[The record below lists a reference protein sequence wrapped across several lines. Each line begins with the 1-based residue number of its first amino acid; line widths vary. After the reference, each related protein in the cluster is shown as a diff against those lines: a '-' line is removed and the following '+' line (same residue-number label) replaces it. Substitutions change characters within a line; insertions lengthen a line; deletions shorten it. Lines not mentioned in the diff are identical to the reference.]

1 MDTRNLKYFLAVV
14 DAGSVTRAAEVL
26 DIAQPALSQALTRME
41 RDLGVKLFER
51 TRRGAA
57 LTAAGEA
64 IVEDV
69 RLSVARIDAASHRAR
84 EIGAQRGGRLT
95 IGFVSAALFSL
106 LPRAIA
112 ALRRE
117 VPNIELVLREMSNAE
132 QTSALE
138 KGLIDIGLLHTPVA
152 VGGRMREK
160 LIVREKLLAVVPSD
174 YRVADDG
181 KVGLR
186 ELSEAGLVWFP
197 SDQLPV
203 IRAGILSAFR
213 KSGCEAN
220 VVQDANRSLTV
231 LACVAAGCG
240 ASLLPRSV
248 LALQFAGVSF
258 YDVRDDDNL
267 PPFELSAIWP
277 TRSRPTLA
285 DRFAA
290 LLVPALGS
298 APGSALDPAPSEA
311 DITRA

>member
-1 MDTRNLKYFLAVV
+1 METRNLKYFLAVV

-26 DIAQPALSQALTRME
+26 DIAQPALSQALSRME

-51 TRRGAA
+51 TRRGAQ
-57 LTAAGEA
+57 LTPAGEA
-64 IVEDV
+64 IVEDI

-95 IGFVSAALFSL
+95 IGFASAALFSL

-112 ALRRE
+112 ALREE
-117 VPNIELVLREMSNAE
+117 VPNVELMLREMSNAE
-132 QTSALE
+132 QASALE
-138 KGLIDIGLLHTPVA
+138 KGTIDIGLLHTPVA

-160 LIVREKLLAVVPSD
+160 MIARERLLAVLPLPF
-174 YRVADDG
+174 AIGDDG
-181 KVGLR
+181 KVGLKD
-186 ELSEAGLVWFP
+186 LSDAGLVWFP

-203 IRAGILSAFR
+203 VRAGILSAFR
-213 KSGCEAN
+213 KAGCEAN

-240 ASLLPRSV
+240 ASLLPQSV
-248 LALQFAGVSF
+248 TALQFAGVRF
-258 YDVRDDDNL
+258 CDVRDGDNL

-277 TRSRPTLA
+277 MRSRPTLA

-290 LLVPALGS
+290 LL
-298 APGSALDPAPSEA
+298 EA
-311 DITRA
+311 

>member
-1 MDTRNLKYFLAVV
+1 METRNLKYFLAVV

-26 DIAQPALSQALTRME
+26 DIAQPALSQALSRME

-51 TRRGAA
+51 TRRGAQ
-57 LTAAGEA
+57 LTPAGEA
-64 IVEDV
+64 IVEDI

-95 IGFVSAALFSL
+95 IGFASAALFSL

-112 ALRRE
+112 ALRDE
-117 VPNIELVLREMSNAE
+117 VPNVELMLREMSNAE
-132 QTSALE
+132 QASALE
-138 KGLIDIGLLHTPVA
+138 KGTIDIGLLHTPVA

-160 LIVREKLLAVVPSD
+160 LIARERLLAVLPLSF
-174 YRVADDG
+174 AIGDDG
-181 KVGLR
+181 KVGLKD
-186 ELSEAGLVWFP
+186 LSDAGLVWFP

-203 IRAGILSAFR
+203 VRAGILSAFR
-213 KSGCEAN
+213 KAGCEAN

-240 ASLLPRSV
+240 ASLLPQSV
-248 LALQFAGVSF
+248 TALQFAGVRF
-258 YDVRDDDNL
+258 CDVRDGDNL

-277 TRSRPTLA
+277 MRSRPTLA

-290 LLVPALGS
+290 LL
-298 APGSALDPAPSEA
+298 EA
-311 DITRA
+311 

>member
-1 MDTRNLKYFLAVV
+1 METRNLKYFLAVV
-14 DAGSVTRAAEVL
+14 DAGSVTRAAEAL
-26 DIAQPALSQALTRME
+26 DIAQPALSQALSRME

-51 TRRGAA
+51 TRRGAQ

-64 IVEDV
+64 IVEDI

-95 IGFVSAALFSL
+95 IGFASAALFSL

-112 ALRRE
+112 ALREE
-117 VPNIELVLREMSNAE
+117 VPNVELMLREMSNAE
-132 QTSALE
+132 QASALE
-138 KGLIDIGLLHTPVA
+138 QGVIDIGLLHTPVA

-160 LIVREKLLAVVPSD
+160 LIVRERLLAVLPVSF
-174 YRVADDG
+174 AIGEDG
-181 KVGLR
+181 KVGLKD
-186 ELSEAGLVWFP
+186 LSDAGLVWFP

-203 IRAGILSAFR
+203 VRAGILSAFR
-213 KSGCEAN
+213 KAGCEAN

-240 ASLLPRSV
+240 ASLLPQSV
-248 LALQFAGVSF
+248 TALQFAGVRF
-258 YDVRDDDNL
+258 CDVRDGDNL

-290 LLVPALGS
+290 LL
-298 APGSALDPAPSEA
+298 EA
-311 DITRA
+311 

>member
-1 MDTRNLKYFLAVV
+1 MNLKQLEYFVQVAEL
-14 DAGSVTRAAEVL
+14 GSFSKASVVL

-51 TRRGAA
+51 TRRGAQ

-64 IVEDV
+64 IVEDI
-69 RLSVARIDAASHRAR
+69 RLSVARIDSASHRAR

-95 IGFVSAALFSL
+95 IGFVSAALFGL

-112 ALRRE
+112 ALRSE
-117 VPNIELVLREMSNAE
+117 VPNVELALREMSNAE
-132 QTSALE
+132 QASALE
-138 KGLIDIGLLHTPVA
+138 KGGIDIGLLHTPVA

-160 LIVREKLLAVVPSD
+160 LIVRERLLAVLPSSF
-174 YRVADDG
+174 AIGGDG
-181 KVGLR
+181 RVGLR
-186 ELSEAGLVWFP
+186 DLSEAGLVWFP

-213 KSGCEAN
+213 KAGCEAN

-240 ASLLPRSV
+240 ASLLPQSATAV
-248 LALQFAGVSF
+248 QFTGVRF
-258 YDVRDDDNL
+258 CDVRDGNNL

-277 TRSRPTLA
+277 MRSRPTLA

-290 LLVPALGS
+290 LL
-298 APGSALDPAPSEA
+298 EA
-311 DITRA
+311 

>member
-1 MDTRNLKYFLAVV
+1 METRNLKYFLAVV

-26 DIAQPALSQALTRME
+26 DIAQPALSQALSRME

-51 TRRGAA
+51 TRRGAQ
-57 LTAAGEA
+57 LTPAGEA
-64 IVEDV
+64 IVEDI

-95 IGFVSAALFSL
+95 IGFASAALFSL

-112 ALRRE
+112 ALREE
-117 VPNIELVLREMSNAE
+117 VPNVELMLREMSNAE
-132 QTSALE
+132 QASALE
-138 KGLIDIGLLHTPVA
+138 KGTIDIGLLHTPVA

-160 LIVREKLLAVVPSD
+160 LIVRERLLAVLPLSFSSG
-174 YRVADDG
+174 ADG
-181 KVGLR
+181 KVGLK
-186 ELSEAGLVWFP
+186 ELSDAGLVWFP

-203 IRAGILSAFR
+203 VRAGILSAFR
-213 KSGCEAN
+213 KAGCEAN

-240 ASLLPRSV
+240 ASLLPQSV
-248 LALQFAGVSF
+248 TALQFAGVRF
-258 YDVRDDDNL
+258 CDVRDGDNL

-277 TRSRPTLA
+277 MRSRPTLA

-290 LLVPALGS
+290 LL
-298 APGSALDPAPSEA
+298 EA
-311 DITRA
+311 

>member
-1 MDTRNLKYFLAVV
+1 METRNLKYFLAVV

-26 DIAQPALSQALTRME
+26 DIAQPALSQALSRME

-51 TRRGAA
+51 TRRGAQ
-57 LTAAGEA
+57 LTPAGEA

-95 IGFVSAALFSL
+95 VGFASAALFNL

-112 ALRRE
+112 ALRDE
-117 VPNIELVLREMSNAE
+117 VPNVELTLREMSNAE
-132 QTSALE
+132 QASALE
-138 KGLIDIGLLHTPVA
+138 KGAIDIGLLHTPVA

-160 LIVREKLLAVVPSD
+160 LIVRERLLAVLPLSFPLG
-174 YRVADDG
+174 DDG
-181 KVGLR
+181 KVGLKD
-186 ELSEAGLVWFP
+186 LSAAGLVWFP
-197 SDQLPV
+197 GDQLPV
-203 IRAGILSAFR
+203 VRAGILSAFR
-213 KSGCEAN
+213 QAGCEAN

-240 ASLLPRSV
+240 ASLLPQSV
-248 LALQFAGVSF
+248 TALQFAGVQF
-258 YDVRDDDNL
+258 CDVRDGDNL

-277 TRSRPTLA
+277 MRSRPTLA

-290 LLVPALGS
+290 LL
-298 APGSALDPAPSEA
+298 EA
-311 DITRA
+311 

>member
-1 MDTRNLKYFLAVV
+1 METRNLKYFLAVV

-26 DIAQPALSQALTRME
+26 DIAQPALSQALSRME

-51 TRRGAA
+51 TRRGAQ
-57 LTAAGEA
+57 LTPAGEA
-64 IVEDV
+64 IVEDI

-95 IGFVSAALFSL
+95 IGFASAALFSL

-112 ALRRE
+112 ALREE
-117 VPNIELVLREMSNAE
+117 VPNVELMLREMSNAE
-132 QTSALE
+132 QASALE
-138 KGLIDIGLLHTPVA
+138 KGTIDIGLLHTPVA

-160 LIVREKLLAVVPSD
+160 MIARERLLAVLPLSF
-174 YRVADDG
+174 AIGDDG
-181 KVGLR
+181 KVGLKD
-186 ELSEAGLVWFP
+186 LSDAGLVWFP

-203 IRAGILSAFR
+203 VRAGILSAFR
-213 KSGCEAN
+213 KAGCEAN

-240 ASLLPRSV
+240 ASLLPQSV
-248 LALQFAGVSF
+248 TALQFAGVRF
-258 YDVRDDDNL
+258 CDVRDGDNL

-277 TRSRPTLA
+277 MRSRPTLA

-290 LLVPALGS
+290 LL
-298 APGSALDPAPSEA
+298 EA
-311 DITRA
+311 

>member
-1 MDTRNLKYFLAVV
+1 METRNLKYFLAVV

-26 DIAQPALSQALTRME
+26 DIAQPALSQALSRME

-51 TRRGAA
+51 TRRGAQ
-57 LTAAGEA
+57 LTPAGDA
-64 IVEDV
+64 IVEDI

-95 IGFVSAALFSL
+95 IGFASAALFSL

-112 ALRRE
+112 ALREE
-117 VPNIELVLREMSNAE
+117 VPNVELMLREMSNAE
-132 QTSALE
+132 QASALE
-138 KGLIDIGLLHTPVA
+138 KGTIDIGLLHTPVA

-160 LIVREKLLAVVPSD
+160 LIVRERLLAVLPLSFSIG
-174 YRVADDG
+174 ADG
-181 KVGLR
+181 KVGLK
-186 ELSEAGLVWFP
+186 ELSDAGLVWFP

-203 IRAGILSAFR
+203 VRAGILSAFR
-213 KSGCEAN
+213 KAGCEAN

-240 ASLLPRSV
+240 ASLLPQSV
-248 LALQFAGVSF
+248 TALQFAGVRF
-258 YDVRDDDNL
+258 CDVRDGDNL

-277 TRSRPTLA
+277 MRSRPTLA

-290 LLVPALGS
+290 LLDA
-298 APGSALDPAPSEA
+298 
-311 DITRA
+311 

>member
-1 MDTRNLKYFLAVV
+1 METRNLKYFLAVV

-26 DIAQPALSQALTRME
+26 DIAQPALSQALSRME

-51 TRRGAA
+51 TRRGAQ
-57 LTAAGEA
+57 LTPAGEA
-64 IVEDV
+64 IVEDI

-95 IGFVSAALFSL
+95 IGFASAALFSL

-112 ALRRE
+112 ALRDE
-117 VPNIELVLREMSNAE
+117 VPNVELMLREMSNAE
-132 QTSALE
+132 QASALE
-138 KGLIDIGLLHTPVA
+138 KGTIDIGLLHTPVA

-160 LIVREKLLAVVPSD
+160 MIARERLLAVLPLSF
-174 YRVADDG
+174 AIGDDG
-181 KVGLR
+181 KVGLKD
-186 ELSEAGLVWFP
+186 LSDAGLVWFP

-203 IRAGILSAFR
+203 VRAGILSAFR
-213 KSGCEAN
+213 KAGCEAN

-240 ASLLPRSV
+240 ASLLPQSV
-248 LALQFAGVSF
+248 TALQFAGVRF
-258 YDVRDDDNL
+258 CDVRDGDNL

-277 TRSRPTLA
+277 MRSRPTLA

-290 LLVPALGS
+290 LL
-298 APGSALDPAPSEA
+298 EA
-311 DITRA
+311 

>member
-1 MDTRNLKYFLAVV
+1 METRNLKYFLAVV

-26 DIAQPALSQALTRME
+26 DIAQPALSQALSRME

-51 TRRGAA
+51 TRRGAQ
-57 LTAAGEA
+57 LTPAGEA
-64 IVEDV
+64 IVEDI

-95 IGFVSAALFSL
+95 IGFASAALFSL

-112 ALRRE
+112 ALREE
-117 VPNIELVLREMSNAE
+117 VPNVELMLREMSNAE
-132 QTSALE
+132 QASALE
-138 KGLIDIGLLHTPVA
+138 KCTIDIGLLHTPVA

-160 LIVREKLLAVVPSD
+160 MIARERLLAVLPLPF
-174 YRVADDG
+174 AIGDDG
-181 KVGLR
+181 KVGLKD
-186 ELSEAGLVWFP
+186 LSDAGLVWFP

-203 IRAGILSAFR
+203 VRAGILSAFR
-213 KSGCEAN
+213 KAGCEAN

-240 ASLLPRSV
+240 ASLLPQSV
-248 LALQFAGVSF
+248 TALQFAGVRF
-258 YDVRDDDNL
+258 CDVRDGDNL

-277 TRSRPTLA
+277 MRSRPTLA

-290 LLVPALGS
+290 LL
-298 APGSALDPAPSEA
+298 EA
-311 DITRA
+311 

>member
-1 MDTRNLKYFLAVV
+1 METRNLKYFLAVV

-26 DIAQPALSQALTRME
+26 DIAQPALSQALSRME

-51 TRRGAA
+51 TRRGAQ
-57 LTAAGEA
+57 LTPAGDA
-64 IVEDV
+64 IVEDI

-95 IGFVSAALFSL
+95 IGFASAALFSL

-112 ALRRE
+112 ALREE
-117 VPNIELVLREMSNAE
+117 VPNVELMLKEMSNAE
-132 QTSALE
+132 QASALE
-138 KGLIDIGLLHTPVA
+138 KGTIDIGLLHTPVA

-160 LIVREKLLAVVPSD
+160 LIVRERLLAVLPMSFVIG
-174 YRVADDG
+174 DDG
-181 KVGLR
+181 KVGLK
-186 ELSEAGLVWFP
+186 ELSDAGLVWFP

-213 KSGCEAN
+213 KAGCEAN

-240 ASLLPRSV
+240 ASLLPQSV
-248 LALQFAGVSF
+248 TALQFAGVRF
-258 YDVRDDDNL
+258 CDVRDGDNL

-277 TRSRPTLA
+277 MRSRPTLA

-290 LLVPALGS
+290 LL
-298 APGSALDPAPSEA
+298 EA
-311 DITRA
+311 

>member
-1 MDTRNLKYFLAVV
+1 METRNLKFFLAVV

-26 DIAQPALSQALTRME
+26 DIAQPALSQALSRME

-51 TRRGAA
+51 TRRGAQ
-57 LTAAGEA
+57 LTPAGEA
-64 IVEDV
+64 IVEDI

-95 IGFVSAALFSL
+95 IGFASAALFSL

-112 ALRRE
+112 ALREE
-117 VPNIELVLREMSNAE
+117 VPNVELMLREMSNAE
-132 QTSALE
+132 QASALE
-138 KGLIDIGLLHTPVA
+138 KGTIDIGLLHTPVA

-160 LIVREKLLAVVPSD
+160 LIVRERLLAVLPLSFSSG
-174 YRVADDG
+174 ADG
-181 KVGLR
+181 KVGLK
-186 ELSEAGLVWFP
+186 ELSDAGLVWFP

-203 IRAGILSAFR
+203 VRAGILSAFR
-213 KSGCEAN
+213 KAGCEAN

-240 ASLLPRSV
+240 ASLLPQSV
-248 LALQFAGVSF
+248 TALQFAGVRF
-258 YDVRDDDNL
+258 CDVRDGDNL

-277 TRSRPTLA
+277 MRSRPTLA

-290 LLVPALGS
+290 LL
-298 APGSALDPAPSEA
+298 EA
-311 DITRA
+311 

>member
-1 MDTRNLKYFLAVV
+1 METRNLKYFLAVV

-26 DIAQPALSQALTRME
+26 DIAQPALSQALSRME

-51 TRRGAA
+51 TRRGAQ
-57 LTAAGEA
+57 LTPAGEA
-64 IVEDV
+64 IVEDI

-95 IGFVSAALFSL
+95 VGFASAALFSL

-112 ALRRE
+112 ALREE
-117 VPNIELVLREMSNAE
+117 VPNVELTLREMSNAE
-132 QTSALE
+132 QASALE
-138 KGLIDIGLLHTPVA
+138 KGTIDIGLLHTPVA

-160 LIVREKLLAVVPSD
+160 LIVRERLLAVLPVSFSSG
-174 YRVADDG
+174 ADG
-181 KVGLR
+181 KVGLK
-186 ELSEAGLVWFP
+186 ELSDAGLVWFP

-203 IRAGILSAFR
+203 VRAGILSAFR
-213 KSGCEAN
+213 KAGCEAN

-240 ASLLPRSV
+240 ASLLPQSV
-248 LALQFAGVSF
+248 TALQFAGVRF
-258 YDVRDDDNL
+258 CDVRDGDNL

-277 TRSRPTLA
+277 MRSRPTLA

-290 LLVPALGS
+290 LL
-298 APGSALDPAPSEA
+298 EA
-311 DITRA
+311 

>member
-1 MDTRNLKYFLAVV
+1 METRNLKYFLAVV
-14 DAGSVTRAAEVL
+14 DAGSVTRAAEWL

-51 TRRGAA
+51 TRRGAQ

-64 IVEDV
+64 IVEDI

-95 IGFVSAALFSL
+95 IGFASAALFNL
-106 LPRAIA
+106 LPRAIG
-112 ALRRE
+112 ALRERI
-117 VPNIELVLREMSNAE
+117 PNVELTLKEMSNAE
-132 QTSALE
+132 QASALE
-138 KGLIDIGLLHTPVA
+138 KGGIDIGLLHTPVA

-160 LIVREKLLAVVPSD
+160 LIVRERLLAVLPLSFPLG
-174 YRVADDG
+174 ADG

-186 ELSEAGLVWFP
+186 DLSEAGLVWFP

-203 IRAGILSAFR
+203 VRAGMLSAFR
-213 KSGCEAN
+213 KAGCEAN

-240 ASLLPRSV
+240 ASLLPQSV
-248 LALQFAGVSF
+248 TALQFAGVRF
-258 YDVRDDDNL
+258 CDVRDGDNL

-277 TRSRPTLA
+277 LRSRPTLA

-290 LLVPALGS
+290 LLEG
-298 APGSALDPAPSEA
+298 
-311 DITRA
+311 

>member
-1 MDTRNLKYFLAVV
+1 METRNLKYFLAVV

-26 DIAQPALSQALTRME
+26 DIAQPALSQALSRME

-51 TRRGAA
+51 TRRGAQ
-57 LTAAGEA
+57 LTPAGEA
-64 IVEDV
+64 IVEDI

-95 IGFVSAALFSL
+95 IGFASAALFSL

-112 ALRRE
+112 ALRE
-117 VPNIELVLREMSNAE
+117 EMPNVELMLREMSNAE
-132 QTSALE
+132 QASALE
-138 KGLIDIGLLHTPVA
+138 KGAIDIGLLHTPVA

-160 LIVREKLLAVVPSD
+160 LIVRERLLAVLPLSF
-174 YRVADDG
+174 AIGDDG
-181 KVGLR
+181 KVGLKD
-186 ELSEAGLVWFP
+186 LSDAGLVWFP

-203 IRAGILSAFR
+203 VRAGILSAFR
-213 KSGCEAN
+213 KAGCEAN

-240 ASLLPRSV
+240 ASLLPQSV
-248 LALQFAGVSF
+248 TALQFAGVRF
-258 YDVRDDDNL
+258 CEVRDGDKL

-290 LLVPALGS
+290 LL
-298 APGSALDPAPSEA
+298 EA
-311 DITRA
+311 

>member
-1 MDTRNLKYFLAVV
+1 METRNLKYFLAVV

-26 DIAQPALSQALTRME
+26 DIAQPALSQALSRME

-51 TRRGAA
+51 TRRGAQ
-57 LTAAGEA
+57 LTPAGEA

-95 IGFVSAALFSL
+95 IGFASAALFNL

-112 ALRRE
+112 ALRAE
-117 VPNIELVLREMSNAE
+117 VPNVELMLKEMSNAE
-132 QTSALE
+132 QASALE
-138 KGLIDIGLLHTPVA
+138 KGTIDIGLLHTPVA

-160 LIVREKLLAVVPSD
+160 LIARERLLAVLPLSF
-174 YRVADDG
+174 ALGDDG
-181 KVGLR
+181 KVGLKD
-186 ELSEAGLVWFP
+186 LSDAGLVWFP
-197 SDQLPV
+197 GDQLPV
-203 IRAGILSAFR
+203 VRAGILSAFR
-213 KSGCEAN
+213 KAGCEAN

-240 ASLLPRSV
+240 ASLLPQSV
-248 LALQFAGVSF
+248 TALQFAGVRF
-258 YDVRDDDNL
+258 CDVRDGDNL

-277 TRSRPTLA
+277 MRSRPTLA

-290 LLVPALGS
+290 LL
-298 APGSALDPAPSEA
+298 EA
-311 DITRA
+311 

>member
-1 MDTRNLKYFLAVV
+1 METRNLKYFLAVV
-14 DAGSVTRAAEVL
+14 DAGSVTRAAEAL
-26 DIAQPALSQALTRME
+26 DIAQPALSQALSRME

-51 TRRGAA
+51 TRRGAQ

-64 IVEDV
+64 IVEDI

-95 IGFVSAALFSL
+95 IGFASAALFSL

-112 ALRRE
+112 ALREE
-117 VPNIELVLREMSNAE
+117 VPNVELMLREMSNAE
-132 QTSALE
+132 QASALE
-138 KGLIDIGLLHTPVA
+138 KGVIDIGLLHTPVA

-160 LIVREKLLAVVPSD
+160 LIVRERLLAVLPVSF
-174 YRVADDG
+174 AIGEDG
-181 KVGLR
+181 KVGLKD
-186 ELSEAGLVWFP
+186 LSDAGLVWFP

-203 IRAGILSAFR
+203 VRAGILSAFR
-213 KSGCEAN
+213 KAGCEAN

-240 ASLLPRSV
+240 ASLLPQSV
-248 LALQFAGVSF
+248 TALQFAGVRF
-258 YDVRDDDNL
+258 CDVRDGDNL

-290 LLVPALGS
+290 LL
-298 APGSALDPAPSEA
+298 EA
-311 DITRA
+311 

>member
-1 MDTRNLKYFLAVV
+1 METRNLKYFLAVV

-26 DIAQPALSQALTRME
+26 DIAQPALSQALSRME

-51 TRRGAA
+51 TRRGAK
-57 LTAAGEA
+57 LTPAGEA
-64 IVEDV
+64 IVEDI

-95 IGFVSAALFSL
+95 IGFASAALFSL

-112 ALRRE
+112 ALREE
-117 VPNIELVLREMSNAE
+117 VPNVELMLREMSNAE
-132 QTSALE
+132 QASALE
-138 KGLIDIGLLHTPVA
+138 KGTIDIGLLHTPVA

-160 LIVREKLLAVVPSD
+160 MIARERLLAVLPLSF
-174 YRVADDG
+174 AIGDDG
-181 KVGLR
+181 KVGLKD
-186 ELSEAGLVWFP
+186 LSDAGLVWFP

-203 IRAGILSAFR
+203 VRAGILSAFR
-213 KSGCEAN
+213 KAGCEAN

-240 ASLLPRSV
+240 ASLLPQSV
-248 LALQFAGVSF
+248 TALQFAGVRF
-258 YDVRDDDNL
+258 CDVRDGDNL

-277 TRSRPTLA
+277 MRSRPTLA

-290 LLVPALGS
+290 LL
-298 APGSALDPAPSEA
+298 EA
-311 DITRA
+311 

>member
-1 MDTRNLKYFLAVV
+1 METRNLKYFLAVV
-14 DAGSVTRAAEVL
+14 DAGSVTRAADIL
-26 DIAQPALSQALTRME
+26 GIAQPALSQALSRME

-51 TRRGAA
+51 TRRGAQ

-64 IVEDV
+64 IVEDI

-95 IGFVSAALFSL
+95 IGFASAALFSL

-112 ALRRE
+112 ALREE
-117 VPNIELVLREMSNAE
+117 VPNVELALREMSNAE
-132 QTSALE
+132 QASALE
-138 KGLIDIGLLHTPVA
+138 KGAIDIGLLHTPVA

-160 LIVREKLLAVVPSD
+160 LIVRERLLAVLPLAFSLG
-174 YRVADDG
+174 DDG
-181 KVGLR
+181 KVGLKD
-186 ELSEAGLVWFP
+186 LSDAGLVWFP

-203 IRAGILSAFR
+203 VRAGILSAFR
-213 KSGCEAN
+213 KAGCEAN

-240 ASLLPRSV
+240 ASLLPQSV
-248 LALQFAGVSF
+248 TALQFAGVRF
-258 YDVRDDDNL
+258 CDVRDGDNL

-277 TRSRPTLA
+277 HRSRPTLA

-290 LLVPALGS
+290 LLQA
-298 APGSALDPAPSEA
+298 
-311 DITRA
+311 

>member
-1 MDTRNLKYFLAVV
+1 METRNLKYFLAVV

-26 DIAQPALSQALTRME
+26 DIAQPALSQALSRME

-51 TRRGAA
+51 TRRGAQ
-57 LTAAGEA
+57 LTPAGDA
-64 IVEDV
+64 IVEDI

-95 IGFVSAALFSL
+95 IGFASAALFSL

-112 ALRRE
+112 ALREE
-117 VPNIELVLREMSNAE
+117 VPNVELMLKEMSNAE
-132 QTSALE
+132 QASALE
-138 KGLIDIGLLHTPVA
+138 KGTIDIGLLHTPVA

-160 LIVREKLLAVVPSD
+160 LIVRERLLAVLPMSFVIG
-174 YRVADDG
+174 DDG
-181 KVGLR
+181 KVGLK
-186 ELSEAGLVWFP
+186 ELSDAGLVWFP

-203 IRAGILSAFR
+203 VRAGILSAFR
-213 KSGCEAN
+213 KAGCEAN

-240 ASLLPRSV
+240 ASLLPQSV
-248 LALQFAGVSF
+248 TALQFAGVRF
-258 YDVRDDDNL
+258 CDVRDGDNL

-277 TRSRPTLA
+277 MRSRPTLA

-290 LLVPALGS
+290 LL
-298 APGSALDPAPSEA
+298 EA
-311 DITRA
+311 